1 MPAMDLARLPVI
13 VTELAV
19 LLFAVSVHES
29 AHGWVA
35 DRLGDHTARDLGRIT
50 LNPIRHIDLVGS
62 IVFPLILAAMGA
74 PVFGWAKPVPV
85 DARNLRDPRRSM
97 SLVAAAGPLSNLAL
111 AVASVAGLVALRL
124 VDPAVPGLVTLA
136 LSGRAPLD
144 GGVLAPIVWV
154 LVSLLIINLLLAV
167 FNLLPIPPLD
177 GSGIVAGLLPPRVAA
192 TYRRVGPWGMVV
204 ILALLW
210 LGALNGVFAAVF
222 HAMTRVLFSVLGP

>member
-1 MPAMDLARLPVI
+1 MDLARVPVI

-35 DRLGDHTARDLGRIT
+35 DRFGDHTARQLGRIT

-85 DARNLRDPRRSM
+85 DPRNLRNPRRSM

-111 AVASVAGLVALRL
+111 AVAAVLGLVVLR
-124 VDPAVPGLVTLA
+124 VFNPGVPEIVGRA
-136 LSGRAPLD
+136 LSGQPVLQGGMLAPL
-144 GGVLAPIVWV
+144 VWV

-167 FNLLPIPPLD
+167 FNLLPVPPLD
-177 GSGIVAGLLPPRVAA
+177 GSGILAGLLPPRWAMA
-192 TYRRVGPWGMVV
+192 YRRVGPYGMVV

-210 LGALNGVFAAVF
+210 FGALNGLFSALF
-222 HAMTRVLFSVLGP
+222 HAMSRVLFYLLGS